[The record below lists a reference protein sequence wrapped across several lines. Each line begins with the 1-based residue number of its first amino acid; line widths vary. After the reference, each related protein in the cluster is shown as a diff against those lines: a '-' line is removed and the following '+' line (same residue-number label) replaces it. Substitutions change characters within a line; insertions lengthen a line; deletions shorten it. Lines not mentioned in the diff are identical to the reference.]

1 MLRSRLS
8 AFFALFFALMLAAC
22 SGGKPES
29 VVETFYKAAAK
40 GDVELATKQI
50 ALAEV
55 PASEMTMAK
64 GKIQMIVGEMQQ
76 RVAANDGLDKVEI
89 VEVQIDDAN
98 NTAVVRTKLVFGNG
112 KDSTSNNNLVKEG
125 GDWKISLK

>member
-50 ALAEV
+50 ALAQV

-89 VEVQIDDAN
+89 IEVTVNDDKK
-98 NTAVVRTKLVFGNG
+98 TAQVRSKLVYNNG
-112 KDSTSNNNLVKEG
+112 KDTVSNNNLVKED